1 LLWKRRHDA
10 AVAQFERAFALNP
23 NFIDHRFGLVLIMV
37 GEPARAIE
45 MLEANLRLD
54 PFAPVVFSRGLT
66 GSANYML
73 GRYAE
78 AVVLLTE
85 WTSRHPN
92 LQVPHLWLASAHAQ
106 LGEIEAARAE
116 AAEVL
121 RINPVSQ
128 SNNGRA
134 LSSTSTLKTSSIV
147 WKGCARRGCPRVDF
161 HSTASE
167 AFRAAG
173 AWRGADLAHIVSWSR

>member
-1 LLWKRRHDA
+1 
-10 AVAQFERAFALNP
+10 
-23 NFIDHRFGLVLIMV
+23 
-37 GEPARAIE
+37 
-45 MLEANLRLD
+45 
-54 PFAPVVFSRGLT
+54 VFSRGLT

-121 RINPVSQ
+121 RINPGFTIEQ
-128 SNNGRA
+128 
-134 LSSTSTLKTSSIV
+134 
-147 WKGCARRGCPRVDF
+147 WKSFVVYKYPKDIEHRV
-161 HSTASE
+161 E
-167 AFRAAG
+167 GMRKAG
-173 AWRGADLAHIVSWSR
+173 LPES